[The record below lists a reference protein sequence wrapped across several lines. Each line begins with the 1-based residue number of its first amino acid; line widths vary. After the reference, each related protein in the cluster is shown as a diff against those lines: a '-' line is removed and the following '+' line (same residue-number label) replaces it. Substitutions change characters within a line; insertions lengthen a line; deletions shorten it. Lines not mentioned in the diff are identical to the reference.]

1 MQVRGL
7 MASPE
12 ISVVLATYDRVGLL
26 PRAVA
31 SVLAQAD
38 VDFELV
44 IVDDASSDGTP
55 GFLATLA
62 DPRARVIT
70 AQTNLGP
77 SGARNRG
84 LEAARAPAVAFLDSD
99 DCYRSGRLSVP
110 LAALADPAI
119 VCVLSSALRFDRGTP
134 REARIPDL
142 TLRPAAFEWALICDL
157 VPVEASSMTVRR
169 DAALAAGGFC
179 PALRL
184 AEDREFLI
192 RLARRG
198 GVRLLSDVLWDKSWV
213 DDSLSNDWRKAGAG
227 LVAYLRQRPEYA
239 TRFPAIASYLATKIL
254 VSHVRDH
261 RFDALWH
268 DVSAFRAAGLI
279 DSDVLRLVRRHRA
292 VSRYRREQATADALG
307 ALPGAPEKWL

>member
-1 MQVRGL
+1 
-7 MASPE
+7 MASPPA
-12 ISVVLATYDRVGLL
+12 ISVVLTTYNRAALL
-26 PRAVA
+26 PRAIA

-38 VDFELV
+38 ADFELIV
-44 IVDDASSDGTP
+44 VDDASTDGTADY
-55 GFLATLA
+55 LATLT
-62 DPRARVIT
+62 DPRVRTIT
-70 AQTNLGP
+70 AATNLGP

-84 LEAARAPAVAFLDSD
+84 LEAARAPVVAFLDSD
-99 DCYRSGRLSVP
+99 DRYRPGRLAAP

-157 VPVEASSMTVRR
+157 IPVEASSMTVRR
-169 DAALAAGGFC
+169 DAALAVGGFC
-179 PALRL
+179 PTLRL

-192 RLARRG
+192 RLAQRG
-198 GVRLLSDVLWDKSWV
+198 SGRLLTDVLWEKSWV

-227 LVAYLRQRPEYA
+227 LMAYLRQRPEYG

-254 VSHVRDH
+254 VSHVRDR

-268 DVSAFRAAGLI
+268 DIAAFRAAGLI
-279 DSDVLRLVRRHRA
+279 DHDVPRLIRRHRA
-292 VSRYRREQATADALG
+292 VSRYRREHASADALA
-307 ALPGAPEKWL
+307 ALRGAPEKWV